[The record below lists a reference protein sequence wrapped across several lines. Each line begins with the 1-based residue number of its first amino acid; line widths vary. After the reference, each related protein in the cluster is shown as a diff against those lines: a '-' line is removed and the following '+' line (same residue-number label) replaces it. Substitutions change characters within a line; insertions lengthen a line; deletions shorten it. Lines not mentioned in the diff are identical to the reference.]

1 MKNYGM
7 VVDNIWDNAPLNSK
21 AGRPS
26 GLPVV
31 TLPKEKY
38 TYTPL
43 SY

>member
-1 MKNYGM
+1 MKYYGM
-7 VVDNIWDNAPLNSK
+7 VIDDICDNASLNSK

-38 TYTPL
+38 TYTP
-43 SY
+43 SFY